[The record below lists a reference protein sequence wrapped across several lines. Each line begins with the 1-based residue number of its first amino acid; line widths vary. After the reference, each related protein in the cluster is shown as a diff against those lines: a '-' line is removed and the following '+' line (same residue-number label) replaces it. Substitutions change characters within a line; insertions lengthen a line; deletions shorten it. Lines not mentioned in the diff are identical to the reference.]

1 MTNVLEQAINCE
13 EGDQA
18 AKIIQDALGI
28 ENVDLAGR
36 CFGKTWPA
44 DREQRARI
52 IGEWLQMEC
61 RLQAD
66 THRGQMA
73 GSQNLRTR
81 VPDEHQPSCF
91 ALEEERGDNWKGT
104 GAAAPAIKEAKPSL

>member
-13 EGDQA
+13 EGYQA

-28 ENVDLAGR
+28 ENVDPSGR

-66 THRGQMA
+66 TRRGQIA

>member
-1 MTNVLEQAINCE
+1 MNNVLEQAINCE

-18 AKIIQDALGI
+18 AKVIQDALGI
-28 ENVDLAGR
+28 ANADPARR

-52 IGEWLQMEC
+52 IGKWLQMEC
-61 RLQAD
+61 RLQAN
-66 THRGQMA
+66 THMRQMA
-73 GSQNLRTR
+73 GSPNLRTR

-91 ALEEERGDNWKGT
+91 ALEEERGDSWKGT
-104 GAAAPAIKEAKPSL
+104 GAAPPAIKEAKPSL